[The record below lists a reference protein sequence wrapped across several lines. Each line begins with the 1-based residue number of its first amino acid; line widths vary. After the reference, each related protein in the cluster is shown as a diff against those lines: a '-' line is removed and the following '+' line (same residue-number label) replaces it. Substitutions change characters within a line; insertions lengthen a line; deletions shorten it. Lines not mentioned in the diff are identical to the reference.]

1 MDKNT
6 VIGFSLMALILVGFF
21 WLNQP
26 SEQQIEARKRY
37 LDSIAAVQQE
47 QAEIKAQELAKLMEE
62 ERVVAA
68 ESDSVKILKAM
79 DKYGAFG
86 SPATIA
92 ITKGVEEIVTLE
104 NSLVRVEINTKGGDV
119 HKVILKDYLTYAGD
133 TIALLDGEGSR
144 FELFLNIGSNRIVNT
159 SEMRFE
165 VKELTDSSVVL
176 ALPAGEGKSLNYT
189 YTLRPDD
196 YMVNFSIKA
205 NDLGDVLIPSS
216 EIGAVWKTKLRQK
229 ERSWKSENRYSA
241 LYYKFL
247 RGDVDNLSESGNERK
262 EMTNSLH
269 WIAFKSHFFSSVLIA
284 DNEISSA
291 VLKTEMATENSEY
304 LKYYTAEMVF
314 PFDVTGKTAAGFRYY
329 FGPNKYSLLKS
340 YDSGLA
346 REDRTELKRLVPLGW
361 GIFRWI
367 NQLLTIPM
375 FNFFG
380 SFIANFGIVILLLT
394 IVIKM
399 LLFPLTYKSYMSSAK
414 MRVLRPQ
421 IEEINARIPA
431 DKPTERQQATM
442 AMYKKAGVNPMGGCL
457 PMLLQM
463 PFLIALFYFFPS
475 SIELRQQSFLWA
487 TDLSSYD
494 AIITWNAHIP
504 LVSEYFGNH
513 ISLFCLLMAITNMIY
528 THINMGMTDTG
539 AQQMPGMKVMMYI
552 MPVMFLFIF
561 NSYASGLSYYY
572 FVSTLITILQTY
584 AIRKFVDEE
593 KLLVT
598 IKENQKKPQKKSA
611 WLERLEQAQKQQE
624 ELRKKKQGK

>member
-6 VIGFSLMALILVGFF
+6 IIGFSLMALILLGFF

-26 SEQQIEARKRY
+26 SEKQIEERKRY
-37 LDSIAAVQQE
+37 LDSIATVQQKK
-47 QAEIKAQELAKLMEE
+47 AEIEAQELERLVEE
-62 ERVVAA
+62 ERIAA
-68 ESDSVKILKAM
+68 TESDSVKMLKAAG
-79 DKYGAFG
+79 KYGAFG
-86 SPATIA
+86 AASVGTEAVIA
-92 ITKGVEEIVTLE
+92 LE
-104 NSLVRVEINTKGGDV
+104 NNLIRAEINTKGGDINR
-119 HKVILKDYLTYAGD
+119 VILKEYLTYQGD
-133 TIALLDGEGSR
+133 TVMLLDGEDSR
-144 FELFLNIGSNRIVNT
+144 FNLVLNTGNNRVVNT
-159 SEMRFE
+159 SEMYFR
-165 VKELTDSSVVL
+165 VKSVTENSVVL
-176 ALPAGEGKSLNYT
+176 SLPAGEGKSLDYT

-196 YMVNFSIKA
+196 YMVNFTIKA
-205 NDLGDVLIPSS
+205 NDLADVLQPSS
-216 EIGAVWKTKLRQK
+216 ETGAVWKTKLTQK
-229 ERSWKSENRYSA
+229 ERSWKFENGYTS
-241 LYYKFL
+241 LNYKYL
-247 RGDVDNLSESGNERK
+247 QGDVDNLSENSNERK
-262 EMTNSLH
+262 EITTGLH
-269 WIAFKSHFFSSVLIA
+269 WIAFKNHFFSSVLIA

-291 VLKTEMATENSEY
+291 ILKSEMGTESAGYLKSYTTEMII
-304 LKYYTAEMVF
+304 
-314 PFDVTGKTAAGFRYY
+314 PFDTKGEKETGFRYY

-340 YDSGLA
+340 YDSGV
-346 REDRTELKRLVPLGW
+346 DRADQLELKRLVPLGW
-361 GIFRWI
+361 GIFRWV

-375 FNFFG
+375 FNLFG

-421 IEEINARIPA
+421 VEEINARIPA
-431 DKPTERQQATM
+431 DKPTERQQAVM
-442 AMYKKAGVNPMGGCL
+442 QMYRKAGVNPMGGCL

-494 AIITWNAHIP
+494 AIVSWSAHIP
-504 LVSEYFGNH
+504 LISEYFGNH
-513 ISLFCLLMAITNMIY
+513 ISLFCLLMAITNVIY

-561 NSYASGLSYYY
+561 NNYASGLSYYY
-572 FVSTLITILQTY
+572 FVSTLITIIQTY
-584 AIRKFVDEE
+584 AIRKFVDED
-593 KLLVT
+593 KLLVV

-624 ELRKKKQGK
+624 ELRKKRQGK